1 MEEPIFDIIIPIYN
15 VDEKLLINCFD
26 SIKNQSYK
34 NYSVFV
40 CDGKPTNE
48 NRELVNTYGF
58 KYVEQD
64 FSNYPKVGGARNQAI
79 SIGNHPYI
87 AFLDGDDAWYKHYL
101 REMVSYINSPKHNPT
116 IMWSA
121 VMDCKY
127 ILQSLKT
134 DEVYTMDGVYAH
146 YESTPFL
153 DKYPHYAYYHF
164 FGHPPVPSN
173 TIVRRDA
180 FLEFNQDLSII
191 EDTECWMRMFITST
205 NDESLYFEPV
215 PLIGGYHYIGK
226 EQTTNRGNQTS
237 ISQNK
242 TIDEVN
248 EVFKQNWFLFNELHP
263 MPLMEDK
270 PNDVSTKDWKQLLT
284 TVGGVNRTQ
293 EFNL

>member
-1 MEEPIFDIIIPIYN
+1 MFDIIIPIYN
-15 VDEKLLINCFD
+15 VDEKLLTTCFD
-26 SIKNQSYK
+26 SIKNQSYE

-40 CDGKPTNE
+40 CDGKPTKE

-58 KYVEQD
+58 NYIEQD

-79 SIGNHPYI
+79 GFGTNPYI
-87 AFLDGDDAWYKHYL
+87 AFLDGDDYWYEHYL
-101 REMVSYINSPKHNPT
+101 REMVNHINSPKHTPT

-180 FLEFNQDLSII
+180 FLGFNQELSII
-191 EDTECWMRMFITST
+191 EDTECWMRMFVEST
-205 NDESLYFEPV
+205 KENPLYFEPV
-215 PLIGGYHYIGK
+215 PLIGGFHYIGK

-237 ISQNK
+237 VSQNK
-242 TIDEVN
+242 TKDEVD
-248 EVFKQNWFLFNELHP
+248 EEFKRNGLLFIKLHP
-263 MPLMEDK
+263 LPLVKDK
-270 PNDVSTKDWKQLLT
+270 PTDVLVNDWKQLLK
-284 TVGGVNRTQ
+284 TVSGVNRTQ